1 MGYSKEQERQNQ
13 VLGDLLS
20 GREPEKRVMVGYD
33 KKKEKSGD
41 KISRLSDVMKEARMP
56 MFCPNCDKIMKKRLD
71 DKMWSLFGHCF
82 DCQIEME
89 NKLRIEGKYEEWAEK
104 KIRNNKIAFLKDS
117 IQKIEEFRSQKAPEF
132 YNQVGVNH
140 PELQKEKWGGDM
152 TQVNAIADEALEEY
166 TKVLEQ
172 LENEV

>member
-1 MGYSKEQERQNQ
+1 MG
-13 VLGDLLS
+13 L
-20 GREPEKRVMVGYD
+20 
-33 KKKEKSGD
+33 
-41 KISRLSDVMKEARMP
+41 
-56 MFCPNCDKIMKKRLD
+56 
-71 DKMWSLFGHCF
+71 
-82 DCQIEME
+82 
-89 NKLRIEGKYEEWAEK
+89 K

-152 TQVNAIADEALEEY
+152 TQVNAMADEALEEY